1 MKLETVMGCLIL
13 AAILAAIFIP
23 LGKMAFSSKTRRRVR
38 YNAIGDGSRQVLSL
52 RADAV
57 MATRNLL
64 VKVGSDASHAAVI
77 SAAANEPLGLCTD
90 EAAAAEDPIAVA
102 MLGVADKTVPMVAQG
117 TIAAN
122 VDVYSYGDGTVTTV
136 PTAAGT
142 FWKVGKSRTA
152 STAGLEIEVEPC
164 LPVLTKVVANGA
176 SLATT
181 QAAMSGGAVVI
192 VL

>member
-1 MKLETVMGCLIL
+1 MKLEHVLGCLIL
-13 AAILAAIFIP
+13 AAFLLAVIVP
-23 LGKMAFSSKTRRRVR
+23 MWKMAFHKTTRRRVR
-38 YNAIGDGSRQVLSL
+38 YNALGDGSHQVLSL
-52 RADAV
+52 RADA
-57 MATRNLL
+57 AISTRHLL
-64 VKVGSDASHAAVI
+64 VKVGSDVNHAAVI

-90 EAAAAEDPIAVA
+90 EATAAEDPIAVVL
-102 MLGVADKTVPMVAQG
+102 LGVAHKTVLMVAQG

-136 PTAAGT
+136 PTAVGT

-164 LPVLTKVVANGA
+164 LPVLTKVVANAA

-181 QAAMSGGAVVI
+181 QAAMSGGAIVI